1 MKKREKID
9 LEITLEDV
17 KIPKEDFAEYYAN
30 FLKKRPSE
38 LKSYK
43 KHIIQEYNKTKDV
56 ALFLEGLK
64 IVAKAEGNVSK
75 LAKNTGMDR
84 TSIYKLSRK
93 ANPSFCTIV
102 ALAHNLGMD
111 FRLSVASK

>member
-9 LEITLEDV
+9 FEISPEDI
-17 KIPKEDFAEYYAN
+17 KNPKENFAEYYAN
-30 FLKKRPSE
+30 FLKNRPAE

-56 ALFLEGLK
+56 AVFLEGLK

-84 TSIYKLSRK
+84 TSIYRLSRE

-102 ALAHNLGMD
+102 SLAHNLGMD
-111 FRLSVASK
+111 FRLSSIR

>member
-9 LEITLEDV
+9 FEITPEDI
-17 KIPKEDFAEYYAN
+17 KIPKEDSAEYYAT
-30 FLKKRPSE
+30 FLKNRPAE

-56 ALFLEGLK
+56 AVFLEGLK

-75 LAKNTGMDR
+75 LAKDIGIDR
-84 TSIYKLSRK
+84 TGIYKLSRE
-93 ANPSFCTIV
+93 ANPSFCTIIS
-102 ALAHNLGMD
+102 LAHNLGMD
-111 FRLSVASK
+111 FKLGIASR